1 MGRHRA
7 TPHRPHCRTASLLER
22 HRADDKPTHTVS
34 QLRRSTLHRK
44 PSGKKKK
51 KQNQERLYHK
61 MMTIKR
67 GFWCLCVSALLAG
80 AVCQESRRNLMDM
93 HEAVDAATDA
103 MNATDD
109 MMNGTMMNDTMMN
122 DTMMNGTM
130 EGEGEE
136 AAEDAAD
143 DGGRRKLLDMHE
155 AAMDAM
161 DNATDAVMNATM
173 NATDA
178 MMNGTMNGTMMND
191 TEEHDHDHDHEGDD
205 HSDDD
210 GEASEDDS
218 RRMLRKLAMA

>member
-1 MGRHRA
+1 MG
-7 TPHRPHCRTASLLER
+7 
-22 HRADDKPTHTVS
+22 ADDKLTHTVS

-44 PSGKKKK
+44 PSGKKKKKRK

-143 DGGRRKLLDMHE
+143 DGGRRKLLDIHE

-161 DNATDAVMNATM
+161 DNATDAMMNATM

-205 HSDDD
+205 HSDEDAAADDDD

-218 RRMLRKLAMA
+218 RRMRKLAMA

>member
-1 MGRHRA
+1 MG
-7 TPHRPHCRTASLLER
+7 LLER

-51 KQNQERLYHK
+51 KRKKQNQERLYHM

-109 MMNGTMMNDTMMN
+109 MMNGTMMN
-122 DTMMNGTM
+122 GTM

-136 AAEDAAD
+136 AAEDVAEDAAD
-143 DGGRRKLLDMHE
+143 DGGRRKLLDM
-155 AAMDAM
+155 
-161 DNATDAVMNATM
+161 
-173 NATDA
+173 
-178 MMNGTMNGTMMND
+178 
-191 TEEHDHDHDHEGDD
+191 
-205 HSDDD
+205 
-210 GEASEDDS
+210 
-218 RRMLRKLAMA
+218 

>member
-1 MGRHRA
+1 MG
-7 TPHRPHCRTASLLER
+7 
-22 HRADDKPTHTVS
+22 TVS

-44 PSGKKKK
+44 PSGKKKKKRK

-109 MMNGTMMNDTMMN
+109 MMNGTMMNDTM
-122 DTMMNGTM
+122 

-161 DNATDAVMNATM
+161 DNATDAMMNATM

-191 TEEHDHDHDHEGDD
+191 TEE
-205 HSDDD
+205 
-210 GEASEDDS
+210 
-218 RRMLRKLAMA
+218 

>member
-1 MGRHRA
+1 MG
-7 TPHRPHCRTASLLER
+7 
-22 HRADDKPTHTVS
+22 THTVS

-44 PSGKKKK
+44 PSGKKKKKRK

-122 DTMMNGTM
+122 GTM

-161 DNATDAVMNATM
+161 MNATM

-178 MMNGTMNGTMMND
+178 MMNGTMNGTMMNG
-191 TEEHDHDHDHEGDD
+191 TE
-205 HSDDD
+205 
-210 GEASEDDS
+210 
-218 RRMLRKLAMA
+218 

>member
-1 MGRHRA
+1 MGK
-7 TPHRPHCRTASLLER
+7 L
-22 HRADDKPTHTVS
+22 THTVS

-44 PSGKKKK
+44 PSGKKKKKRK

-103 MNATDD
+103 MNATDA
-109 MMNGTMMNDTMMN
+109 MMN

-136 AAEDAAD
+136 AAEDVAEDAAD

-155 AAMDAM
+155 AAMDA
-161 DNATDAVMNATM
+161 ATDAMMNATM

-178 MMNGTMNGTMMND
+178 MMNGTMMNG
-191 TEEHDHDHDHEGDD
+191 TEEHDHD
-205 HSDDD
+205 
-210 GEASEDDS
+210 
-218 RRMLRKLAMA
+218 

>member
-1 MGRHRA
+1 MG
-7 TPHRPHCRTASLLER
+7 
-22 HRADDKPTHTVS
+22 THTVS

-44 PSGKKKK
+44 PSGKKKKKKRK

-136 AAEDAAD
+136 AAEDAAEDAAD

-161 DNATDAVMNATM
+161 DNATM

-178 MMNGTMNGTMMND
+178 MMNGT
-191 TEEHDHDHDHEGDD
+191 
-205 HSDDD
+205 
-210 GEASEDDS
+210 
-218 RRMLRKLAMA
+218 

>member
-1 MGRHRA
+1 MG
-7 TPHRPHCRTASLLER
+7 
-22 HRADDKPTHTVS
+22 ADDKPTHTVS

-44 PSGKKKK
+44 PSGKKKKKKRK

-136 AAEDAAD
+136 AAEDVAD
-143 DGGRRKLLDMHE
+143 DEGRRKLLDMHE

-161 DNATDAVMNATM
+161 DNATDAMMNATM

-205 HSDDD
+205 HSDEDAAADDDD

>member
-1 MGRHRA
+1 MG
-7 TPHRPHCRTASLLER
+7 
-22 HRADDKPTHTVS
+22 TVS

-44 PSGKKKK
+44 PSGKKKKKKRK

-93 HEAVDAATDA
+93 HEAVDAA
-103 MNATDD
+103 
-109 MMNGTMMNDTMMN
+109 
-122 DTMMNGTM
+122 
-130 EGEGEE
+130 
-136 AAEDAAD
+136 D

-161 DNATDAVMNATM
+161 DNATDAMMNATM

-205 HSDDD
+205 HSD
-210 GEASEDDS
+210 E
-218 RRMLRKLAMA
+218 

>member
-1 MGRHRA
+1 MG
-7 TPHRPHCRTASLLER
+7 
-22 HRADDKPTHTVS
+22 ADDKPTHTVS

-44 PSGKKKK
+44 PSGKKKKKKRK

-103 MNATDD
+103 TMNATDD

-136 AAEDAAD
+136 AAEDVAEDAAD

-161 DNATDAVMNATM
+161 DNATDAMMNATM

-178 MMNGTMNGTMMND
+178 
-191 TEEHDHDHDHEGDD
+191 
-205 HSDDD
+205 
-210 GEASEDDS
+210 
-218 RRMLRKLAMA
+218 

>member
-1 MGRHRA
+1 MG
-7 TPHRPHCRTASLLER
+7 TPHRPHCRTWGLLER

-44 PSGKKKK
+44 PSGKKKKKRK

-103 MNATDD
+103 MMNATDD
-109 MMNGTMMNDTMMN
+109 MMNG
-122 DTMMNGTM
+122 TMMNGTM

-136 AAEDAAD
+136 AAEDVAEDAAD

-161 DNATDAVMNATM
+161 DNAPDAMMNATM

-178 MMNGTMNGTMMND
+178 MMNGTMNGTMMN
-191 TEEHDHDHDHEGDD
+191 
-205 HSDDD
+205 
-210 GEASEDDS
+210 
-218 RRMLRKLAMA
+218 

>member
-1 MGRHRA
+1 MGK
-7 TPHRPHCRTASLLER
+7 L
-22 HRADDKPTHTVS
+22 THTVS

-44 PSGKKKK
+44 PSGKKKRK

-122 DTMMNGTM
+122 D
-130 EGEGEE
+130 
-136 AAEDAAD
+136 
-143 DGGRRKLLDMHE
+143 
-155 AAMDAM
+155 AM
-161 DNATDAVMNATM
+161 MNATM

-191 TEEHDHDHDHEGDD
+191 TEEHDHD
-205 HSDDD
+205 
-210 GEASEDDS
+210 
-218 RRMLRKLAMA
+218 

>member
-1 MGRHRA
+1 MG
-7 TPHRPHCRTASLLER
+7 
-22 HRADDKPTHTVS
+22 TVS

-51 KQNQERLYHK
+51 KRKKQNQERLYHR

-122 DTMMNGTM
+122 
-130 EGEGEE
+130 
-136 AAEDAAD
+136 
-143 DGGRRKLLDMHE
+143 
-155 AAMDAM
+155 
-161 DNATDAVMNATM
+161 
-173 NATDA
+173 
-178 MMNGTMNGTMMND
+178 GTMMND

-205 HSDDD
+205 HSDEDAADDDD